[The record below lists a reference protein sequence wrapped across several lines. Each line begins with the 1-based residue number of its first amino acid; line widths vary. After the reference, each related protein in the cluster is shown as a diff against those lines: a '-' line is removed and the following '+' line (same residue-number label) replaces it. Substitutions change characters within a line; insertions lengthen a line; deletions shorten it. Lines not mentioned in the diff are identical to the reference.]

1 MFRGLFQK
9 PILSQCRDGVPSS
22 GRSMQCSSHSQAR
35 DLIGLKWAAGI
46 LMEDERGRAKVNFVD
61 KDHEKKEQ
69 QRKESEG
76 KVSKV
81 RD

>member
-1 MFRGLFQK
+1 
-9 PILSQCRDGVPSS
+9 
-22 GRSMQCSSHSQAR
+22 
-35 DLIGLKWAAGI
+35 
-46 LMEDERGRAKVNFVD
+46 MEDERGRAKVNLVD

>member
-1 MFRGLFQK
+1 
-9 PILSQCRDGVPSS
+9 
-22 GRSMQCSSHSQAR
+22 
-35 DLIGLKWAAGI
+35 
-46 LMEDERGRAKVNFVD
+46 MEDEWGRAKVNLVD

-81 RD
+81 RDWKKTLRFNYQTRKILEKTQQSNKIKRKKRKFEQG